1 MTVST
6 GYMRAGMPMDM
17 GMDEIL
23 MAALGLE
30 ACIYS
35 VGEVDKEKRSRTDK
49 YDSI

>member
-1 MTVST
+1 MSI
-6 GYMRAGMPMDM
+6 GYMKVGMPMDM

-35 VGEVDKEKRSRTDK
+35 VEEVDKENRSRTDK